1 MPRYL
6 APHDVLV
13 ELQQNCKVVR
23 KPKYTIL
30 FKRGEAAFGMF
41 LVMRGKVTLDFGVD
55 GSCSLNG
62 AYGPG
67 ALVGLPAAL
76 TGRTYSM
83 TATVTNDAELGFI
96 SSKDL
101 KGILLQQP
109 ALCRQLLDILNA
121 KIMHTYQTTKGH
133 LDPSEIGMA

>member
-1 MPRYL
+1 MPRYS

-13 ELQQNCKVVR
+13 ELQQNCEVVR
-23 KPKYTIL
+23 KPKHTVL
-30 FKRGEAAFGMF
+30 FKRGQAAFGMF

-67 ALVGLPAAL
+67 ALVGLPATL

-83 TATVTNDAELGFI
+83 TATVTDNAELGFI
-96 SSKDL
+96 SSKGL
-101 KGILLQQP
+101 KGILRQQP
-109 ALCRQLLDILNA
+109 ELCRQLLDILGA
-121 KIMHTYQTTKGH
+121 KITHTYQITKDR
-133 LDPSEIGMA
+133 LDPSEVGMA

>member
-1 MPRYL
+1 MPRYS

-13 ELQQNCKVVR
+13 ELQQNCEVVR
-23 KPKYTIL
+23 KPKHTVL
-30 FKRGEAAFGMF
+30 FKRGQAAFGMF

-67 ALVGLPAAL
+67 ALVGLPATL

-83 TATVTNDAELGFI
+83 TATVTDNAELGFI
-96 SSKDL
+96 SSKGL
-101 KGILLQQP
+101 KGILRQQP
-109 ALCRQLLDILNA
+109 KLCRQLLDILSA
-121 KIMHTYQTTKGH
+121 KITHTYQMTKDR
-133 LDPSEIGMA
+133 LDPSEVGMA